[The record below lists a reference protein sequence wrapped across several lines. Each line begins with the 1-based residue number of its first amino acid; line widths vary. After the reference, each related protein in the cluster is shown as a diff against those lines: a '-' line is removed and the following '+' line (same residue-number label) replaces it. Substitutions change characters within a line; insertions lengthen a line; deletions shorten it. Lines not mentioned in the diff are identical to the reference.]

1 MDLGT
6 ELILFEL
13 HALIAMTKAKNTQ
26 VPVKKM
32 IWRISEDSSPGGYVS
47 VDEAG
52 GSAAA
57 DLQAGAVQ
65 GSRSSWK
72 LSSVELR
79 DGLQVS
85 EQPLDALP
93 GELLDEF
100 FNR

>member
-1 MDLGT
+1 
-6 ELILFEL
+6 
-13 HALIAMTKAKNTQ
+13 MTKSKATP

-32 IWRISEDSSPGGYVS
+32 IWQISGNSALGGYVS
-47 VDEAG
+47 ADEAG
-52 GSAAA
+52 RSAAA
-57 DLQAGAVQ
+57 ATRAGALP
-65 GSRSSWK
+65 GSRTSWK

-100 FNR
+100 FKR